1 MSFTT
6 TKQII
11 LKQEKSI
18 HNTENLNILILS
30 CKMEVDKELNV
41 SASIK
46 EKYVKVR
53 KILDKQATNN
63 SNEIYE
69 AIKILKEVVEEFN
82 VKVTSSTEPKNEIMM
97 LAQTHLNLGI
107 MHLDSE
113 ETKVAEE
120 QFIMCT
126 DLLKDI
132 ELEPGSILPMI
143 TALNQLGILYAQ
155 WSEPAKARVS
165 LKKAEELYTEFTEN
179 VQLAPIN
186 VGLAMGMDTGGLN
199 AESLLEKLHTLTLY
213 YLAQVYN
220 TLDDKDKFAAYC
232 HKTLSMQLNQED
244 VDYIDW
250 ALNAATLSQ
259 YFIGHDNFS
268 QARYHLAAASH
279 ILQKHQDALEAKGP
293 KETSES
299 IAAEYETYHHRSAD
313 VARCWAKY
321 GITLLSASKE
331 RLLKRVEQEDQRSSD
346 DLSSTATEST
356 RSTMELM
363 RFVDIEPELE
373 AIASQVTD
381 QYLLD
386 FEDARPVF
394 LNVQKWLDK
403 AKTYYTLDNHAS
415 DYARIVQDISQLYRY
430 LLFYEV
436 HEDRQAK
443 MHKRRID
450 VLEAVI
456 GELNPQY
463 YRAICR
469 EIWIE
474 LGETYSEILNIK
486 IDRLQASD
494 EKPTVH
500 MITKINHLTKSSIN
514 HFRSYLDSL
523 ETGKS
528 DDGIPRYSDDLLYQA
543 LYTHF
548 LIGRLYNKIITSDLQ
563 LRIENTQK
571 SLDAYQ
577 FVVNYCD
584 KHPEKTE
591 ELKKH
596 EFINLSREFIG
607 LLPLTLHRLKQQL
620 MDQ

>member
-1 MSFTT
+1 MN
-6 TKQII
+6 
-11 LKQEKSI
+11 LQE
-18 HNTENLNILILS
+18 
-30 CKMEVDKELNV
+30 EVLKELSV
-41 SASIK
+41 PASIR
-46 EKYVKVR
+46 EKYLKIQ
-53 KILDKQATNN
+53 KILNEQKSNTSNTNDIN
-63 SNEIYE
+63 E
-69 AIKILKEVVEEFN
+69 AINISKEMIEELN
-82 VKVTSSTEPKNEIMM
+82 AKMTSSTEPKKETIM
-97 LAQTHLNLGI
+97 LALTHLNLGI
-107 MHLDSE
+107 IYLDSE
-113 ETKVAEE
+113 ETKSAEE
-120 QFIMCT
+120 QFIMCI
-126 DLLKDI
+126 DMLKDI
-132 ELEPGSILPMI
+132 ELESGSILPMI
-143 TALNQLGILYAQ
+143 TALNKLGILYAQ
-155 WSEPAKARVS
+155 WSEPAKAKGS
-165 LKKAEELYTEFTEN
+165 FEKAEKLYIEFTKN
-179 VQLAPIN
+179 GSQLVPIN
-186 VGLAMGMDTGGLN
+186 IGVVMCMDTGGLGV
-199 AESLLEKLHTLTLY
+199 EELLEKLHTLTLF
-213 YLAQVYN
+213 YLAQIYN

-232 HKTLSMQLNQED
+232 HKTLSMQLSQQD
-244 VDYIDW
+244 IDYIDW

-259 YFIGHDNFS
+259 YFIGQDNFP

-279 ILQKHQDALEAKGP
+279 ILQKHQDVLEAKGP
-293 KETSES
+293 KETSEN
-299 IAAEYETYHHRSAD
+299 IAAEYETFHHRSAD

-321 GITLLSASKE
+321 GITLLSTSKE
-331 RLLKRVEQEDQRSSD
+331 RLLKRVEEEDHCLSD
-346 DLSSTATEST
+346 NLNSTAMNST
-356 RSTMELM
+356 KSTVELM

-394 LNVQKWLDK
+394 LNVQKWLDNAK
-403 AKTYYTLDNHAS
+403 AYYTLDNHAS
-415 DYARIVQDISQLYRY
+415 DYAHIVQDISQVFRY
-430 LLFYEV
+430 LSFYEL

-450 VLEAVI
+450 ALEAVI
-456 GELNPQY
+456 RELNPQY

-500 MITKINHLTKSSIN
+500 VITKINHLANGSIN

-528 DDGIPRYSDDLLYQA
+528 GDGIPKYSDDLLYEA

-548 LIGRLYNKIITSDLQ
+548 LIGRLYNKTITSDLQ

-584 KHPEKTE
+584 KYPEKTE

-596 EFINLSREFIG
+596 EFISLSKEFVG
-607 LLPLTLHRLKQQL
+607 LLPLTLHRLRQQL
-620 MDQ
+620 IDQ